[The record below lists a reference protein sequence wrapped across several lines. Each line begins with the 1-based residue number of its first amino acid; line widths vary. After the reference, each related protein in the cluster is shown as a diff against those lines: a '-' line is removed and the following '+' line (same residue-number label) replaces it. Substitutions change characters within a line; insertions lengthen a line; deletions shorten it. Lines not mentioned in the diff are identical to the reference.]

1 MRLQFFTLSLLLF
14 FTTTLFAQPANDDCD
29 GLIDLGVLPACPDDI
44 FDNVDATASDIGF
57 GNIPNCFEGGTVQND
72 VWFAFTTND
81 TLIDITITVEGTT
94 MGTNGPI
101 VNPQIAIYRGDCS
114 FNNLADLGICASA
127 DDGESLIAVD
137 VIGLTPNTTY
147 FIRINDYSATAAPNW
162 GDFQL
167 CIEEY
172 VPAINIGDQPSS
184 TSCFGTLYDSGGPDE
199 DYGSNEN
206 LTFTIQPAEFFA
218 CLEISIVDFQLEN
231 GFDFLNFYAGTTT
244 ADPLIASL
252 TGAGNGEPF
261 IIQSTTP
268 ITVQF
273 TSDFSG
279 VQAGFEFTWQC
290 SGLACDGSSFDN
302 PTEIS
307 GLPLDEGGFSTCE
320 AAATF
325 ATTPCGPL
333 NFVNGPEYVF
343 AYTSTGGYCA
353 EVAVTGADAGTGV
366 LILNGPLDDP
376 DTECVGQSESGT
388 AFGVD
393 FNIPGVY
400 YIVVANAGGC
410 TDFGLSI
417 TESECNLNP
426 TLSGALCNP
435 LNGCIDP
442 TGLPSVFNFNQG
454 FQDIAYNQGVN
465 SGCWLNTGAAQP
477 NYYWFTIEAQAAG
490 PFGFTVQAANPA
502 EASDID
508 FSVWGPFDP
517 EEVCEDPD
525 AIIDFVENNQPIRSS
540 WAGGADPTGLASI
553 HPVTGIDVTDEFDCG
568 DPSTP
573 GAGGDDFVSV
583 IDCEPGQVFAV
594 LINDWGNDIESGAIE
609 VDWSA
614 SADSVLAPI
623 PPIVATADTAICEG
637 ETVQLLVESSVE
649 NITWL
654 KDTATLSC
662 TYCLDPIAS
671 PEESTLYVAVVDA
684 VCYQDT
690 IEVLVEVYDIDA
702 GPDITV
708 CTNEE
713 IQIVAG
719 SDFLS
724 ADYNWTAPTGI
735 SLSCTDCPNP
745 FVTADVAGT
754 YELSVSLSGPACILM
769 DTMELTVLPET
780 AAEYNISDDQQIC
793 LPESTFIGGD
803 EVAGVSYTWT
813 ADGFTSDEANPE
825 VAPDT
830 TTMYYLSASNGI
842 CPIPSL
848 DSVLVEVFIPPTI
861 SISGDTAVCQE
872 EPIVLG
878 STEIEPGVTYTW
890 TGPDFIEDPS
900 NPNSVAF
907 PQSEGTYTLTA
918 VRGACEEVASFDIT
932 ITPIA
937 IDVLAED
944 TLTIC
949 RGEEVLLDALV
960 VPADSI
966 ASWTSTQP
974 GFVPVTANQI
984 TVAPESVAT
993 YYAEVAVLPGC
1004 FKLDSV
1010 VILVDSLPYDLSIMP
1025 ADTSV
1030 CEGELVI
1037 LTTNT
1042 YEPSDF
1048 PGIEFL
1054 WQPEDGQETPDSLLN
1069 MVVSAMDTI
1078 TYERISTSGVCIDT
1092 SYATVNI
1099 ITTPEVT
1106 ILPGDTIICPGES
1119 VQINAEVS
1127 DDTDTFEWTSGAESL
1142 SCTDCL
1148 DPLASP
1154 SGTTTYTLRA
1164 ENVDCPNEESLTITV
1179 IPLPTYDLTSQ
1190 NFLCEGESLVLN
1202 TVSDGVSTYIWTST
1216 DPGFGTV
1223 TNPMP
1228 EVTPSETTTY
1238 FLAITNGICDT
1249 IFDELTIEVVQQPV
1263 LTVSS
1268 DALTICEGESVT
1280 LTADVA
1286 NATPD
1291 DTYEWEDSN
1300 GNSVGSTAEI
1310 TISPDDSDTYT
1321 VYYISGAGCGSL
1333 NDNVFIEVQPAP
1345 TVDIADDAVICLGE
1359 SVQLNLA
1366 SDNMTAYSW
1375 SSTDPNFT
1383 DVNNPEPVVTPA
1395 QTATYTLLAS
1405 NGICDDVE
1413 ESVTVEVVG
1422 EVTLNINGP
1431 SGLICSGDEV
1441 TLIAE
1446 AIGGSSNDVFEWTA
1460 NGETIT
1466 GDSIVVTPL
1475 ETTTYMLNY
1484 EDGAGCQMLTD
1495 SITINVEEGVDAI
1508 GIEVVGL
1515 DGDEPY
1521 LLGQNIQLTALY
1533 NTTITEGL
1541 VFSWFLDTTMIAS
1554 GPGLAIIETQVLQ
1567 DGDLNYSVL
1576 IETPTGCSETINVN
1590 VTVELP
1596 KLGIPNIFTPNGDET
1611 NDFFNVA
1618 VAPEEILPLLEIVE
1632 FKVYNRWGQLVY
1644 DNETPDTG
1652 WDGKFNDKPQPIEA
1666 YFYSIKVAYLNG
1678 ESAGE
1683 FQGNVTLAR

>member
-1 MRLQFFTLSLLLF
+1 MISSIGSQSLWGNPFTKTNMRLQFFTLSLLLF

-44 FDNVDATASDIGF
+44 FDNVDATESDIGSD
-57 GNIPNCFEGGTVQND
+57 NIPNCFEGGTLQND

-81 TLIDITITVEGTT
+81 TLIDITITVEGTAL
-94 MGTNGPI
+94 GANGPI

-114 FNNLADLGICASA
+114 FNGLADLGICGTAS
-127 DDGESLIAVD
+127 DGISLIAVD

-147 FIRINDYSATAAPNW
+147 FIRINDYSASATPNW

-172 VPAINIGDQPSS
+172 IPTINIGDQASS
-184 TSCFGTLYDSGGPDE
+184 TSCSGTLYDSGGPDE
-199 DYGSNEN
+199 DYESNEN

-218 CLEISIVDFQLEN
+218 CLEINLVDFQLEN

-261 IIQSTTP
+261 IIQATTP

-273 TSDFSG
+273 ISDFSG

-290 SGLACDGSSFDN
+290 SGLPCDGSSFDN

-307 GLPLDEGGFSTCE
+307 GLPLDEGGFSTCD

-343 AYTSTGGYCA
+343 AYTSEGGYCA
-353 EVAVTGADAGTGV
+353 EVAVTGAESGTGV

-376 DTECVGQSESGT
+376 DTECIGQSESGT

-393 FNIPGVY
+393 FSTPGVY

-426 TLSGALCNP
+426 SLSGALCNP

-517 EEVCEDPD
+517 EEVCDDPD

-553 HPVTGIDVTDEFDCG
+553 HPVSGIAVTDEFDCG

-594 LINDWGNDIESGAIE
+594 LINDWGDGIESGAIE

-623 PPIVATADTAICEG
+623 PPTVATADTAICEG
-637 ETVQLLVESSVE
+637 ETVQILVESSVD

-662 TYCLDPIAS
+662 LYCLDPIAS

-684 VCYQDT
+684 ICYQDT
-690 IEVLVEVYDIDA
+690 VEVLVEVYDIDA
-702 GPDITV
+702 GPDVTV

-724 ADYNWTAPTGI
+724 ADYMWSTPTGI
-735 SLSCTDCPNP
+735 SLSCPDCPDP

-754 YELSVSLSGPACILM
+754 YEVSVSLSGPACILM
-769 DTMELTVLPET
+769 DTMVITVLPET
-780 AAEYNISDDQQIC
+780 AADYNISNDQQIC
-793 LPESTFIGGD
+793 LSENTFIGGD
-803 EVAGVSYTWT
+803 EVEGVDYTWT
-813 ADGFTSDEANPE
+813 ADGFTSNEANPE
-825 VAPDT
+825 VMPDT

-842 CPIPSL
+842 CPVPSL
-848 DSVLVEVFIPPTI
+848 DSVLVEVFIPPI
-861 SISGDTAVCQE
+861 INISGDTAVCQE

-878 STEIEPGVTYTW
+878 FTEIESDVIYTW

-918 VRGACEEVASFDIT
+918 VRGACEEEASFEVT

-937 IDVLAED
+937 VDILSED

-949 RGEEVLLDALV
+949 RGDEVILDALV
-960 VPADSI
+960 IPADSA

-974 GFVPVTANQI
+974 GFVPISTNQL

-993 YYAEVAVLPGC
+993 YYAEIGIPGC

-1010 VILVDSLPYDLSIMP
+1010 VILVDSLPHDLAIMP

-1030 CEGELVI
+1030 CEGELVL
-1037 LTTNT
+1037 LTTNIF
-1042 YEPSDF
+1042 EPSDF
-1048 PGIEFL
+1048 PNIEFL

-1069 MVVSAMDTI
+1069 MVVSANDTI

-1092 SYATVNI
+1092 NYATVNI
-1099 ITTPEVT
+1099 IPTPAI
-1106 ILPGDTIICPGES
+1106 ILMPGDTTICPGGS
-1119 VQINAEVS
+1119 VQVNAQINDHES
-1127 DDTDTFEWTSGAESL
+1127 FEWTTGAGSL

-1148 DPLASP
+1148 DPIASP
-1154 SGTTTYTLRA
+1154 PSTTKYTLKA
-1164 ENVDCPNEESLTITV
+1164 ENVDCPNEESFTIMV
-1179 IPLPTYDLTSQ
+1179 LP
-1190 NFLCEGESLVLN
+1190 
-1202 TVSDGVSTYIWTST
+1202 
-1216 DPGFGTV
+1216 
-1223 TNPMP
+1223 
-1228 EVTPSETTTY
+1228 
-1238 FLAITNGICDT
+1238 A
-1249 IFDELTIEVVQQPV
+1249 PV
-1263 LTVSS
+1263 LDIS
-1268 DALTICEGESVT
+1268 DDQI
-1280 LTADVA
+1280 
-1286 NATPD
+1286 
-1291 DTYEWEDSN
+1291 
-1300 GNSVGSTAEI
+1300 
-1310 TISPDDSDTYT
+1310 
-1321 VYYISGAGCGSL
+1321 
-1333 NDNVFIEVQPAP
+1333 
-1345 TVDIADDAVICLGE
+1345 ICLGE
-1359 SVQLNLA
+1359 SVQLNFA
-1366 SDNMTAYSW
+1366 SDDLAAYTW

-1383 DVNNPEPVVTPA
+1383 DFDNPEPVVTPA
-1395 QTATYTLLAS
+1395 QTATYSVTVS
-1405 NGICDDVE
+1405 NGICDDLV
-1413 ESVTVEVVG
+1413 ESVTIEVIGQVSLD
-1422 EVTLNINGP
+1422 VIGP
-1431 SGLICSGDEV
+1431 DGFICSGDEA

-1446 AIGGSSNDVFEWTA
+1446 VTGGSSGDTFEWAVINSDSTTT
-1460 NGETIT
+1460 TIT

-1475 ETTTYMLNY
+1475 ETTTYLLNY
-1484 EDGAGCQMLTD
+1484 EDGAGCQLLTD
-1495 SITINVEEGVDAI
+1495 SITVNVEEGVDVI

-1515 DGDEPY
+1515 DGEEPY

-1541 VFSWFLDTTMIAS
+1541 LFSWFLDTTMIAS
-1554 GPGLAIIETQVLQ
+1554 GPGLAIIETQLLEA
-1567 DGDLNYSVL
+1567 GELNYSVL
-1576 IETPTGCSETINVN
+1576 IETPTGCSEIVN
-1590 VTVELP
+1590 VIVIVELP
-1596 KLGIPNIFTPNGDET
+1596 NLGMPNIFTPNGDEI
-1611 NDFFNVA
+1611 NDFFT
-1618 VAPEEILPLLEIVE
+1618 VAPEENLPLLEIVE

-1666 YFYSIKVAYLNG
+1666 YFYSIKVAFLNG

-1683 FQGNVTLAR
+1683 FQGNVTLVR